1 MMTYRQATL
10 TNNAGA
16 AGQARRYGAIKQQ
29 VGLDMW
35 ILIPAV
41 ILAAIGL
48 VMVGSA
54 SIAIAEGQ
62 GLGSHYYTWKHAA
75 YLSFGVLSA
84 LLFTLLS
91 TEFLYKISRPM
102 MLLGALVLLTVFI
115 PGLGKVVNGSARW
128 IHLGPINF
136 QTVEAAKLMLIV
148 YMAGYLVRHQ
158 DAIQTNFFATFKPLM
173 IAGLYMVILLLQ
185 PDLGSA
191 VVITFIVGGML
202 FLAGAAWKH
211 IAILIALISPAF
223 IWAAMEP
230 YRLRRIVSFMDP
242 WADPFNSGFQ
252 LTQALIA
259 IGRGEMF
266 GVGLGGSIQKLFY
279 LPEAHTD
286 FIFSVYA
293 EEMGLVGVL
302 VLMMLFVTLIGRV
315 LMVGLASVQAKR
327 HFAGFLAYGV
337 GLWLSFQALVSM
349 GVNMGVLPTKGLTLP
364 LISSGGSSILMTC
377 MAIGLVLRVKYEL
390 DLEADPRIKR
400 RRELAGYSNAQ

>member
-1 MMTYRQATL
+1 MAYRQSILTSNTGAT
-10 TNNAGA
+10 T
-16 AGQARRYGAIKQQ
+16 QARRFGSIKQQ
-29 VGLDMW
+29 IGLDMW

-41 ILAAIGL
+41 LLAAIGL
-48 VMVGSA
+48 IMVGSA
-54 SIAIAEGQ
+54 SIAVAEGQ
-62 GLGSHYYTWKHAA
+62 GLGSHYYTWRHAA
-75 YLSFGVLSA
+75 YLILGILCA
-84 LLFTLLS
+84 LPFTFIS
-91 TEFLYKISRPM
+91 TGFLYKISRPM
-102 MLLGALVLLTVFI
+102 MLLGALVLLMVFI
-115 PGLGKVVNGSARW
+115 PGLSHTVNGSTRW
-128 IHLGPINF
+128 IHLGVMNF
-136 QTVEAAKLMLIV
+136 QTVEAAKLMLII

-158 DAIQTNFFATFKPLM
+158 EAIQTNFFATLKPLFVS
-173 IAGLYMVILLLQ
+173 GLYMVILLLQ

-211 IAILIALISPAF
+211 IITLVVLISPVF
-223 IWAAMEP
+223 VLAAMEP

-293 EEMGLVGVL
+293 EEMGLMGVL
-302 VLMMLFVTLIGRV
+302 VLMLLFVALIGRI
-315 LMVGLASVQAKR
+315 LMVGLASVKAER
-327 HFAGFLAYGV
+327 PFAGYLAYGV

-377 MAIGLVLRVKYEL
+377 IAVGLVLRIKYEL
-390 DLEADPRIKR
+390 DLETDPRIVR
-400 RRELAGYSNAQ
+400 RRELAGYSHDC

>member
-1 MMTYRQATL
+1 MAYRQTIAA
-10 TNNAGA
+10 NHAGV
-16 AGQARRYGAIKQQ
+16 GIQARRYAAIKQKI
-29 VGLDMW
+29 GLDKW
-35 ILIPAV
+35 ILIPT
-41 ILAAIGL
+41 IMLAAIGL
-48 VMVGSA
+48 IMVGSA
-54 SIAIAEGQ
+54 SISVAEGQ
-62 GLGSHYYTWKHAA
+62 GLGIHYYTWKHAIFLFLGLILA
-75 YLSFGVLSA
+75 ST
-84 LLFTLLS
+84 FTLVS
-91 TEFLYKISRPM
+91 TEFLYKISKPM
-102 MLLGALVLLTVFI
+102 MLLGALALLIVFI
-115 PGLGKVVNGSARW
+115 PGLGKEVNGSIRW
-128 IHLGPINF
+128 IQLGPMSF

-158 DAIQTNFFATFKPLM
+158 QAIQTNFFATLKPIL
-173 IAGLYMVILLLQ
+173 IAGLYMIILLVQ
-185 PDLGSA
+185 PDFGSA
-191 VVITFIVGGML
+191 VIITFIVGGML
-202 FLAGAAWKH
+202 FLAGAAWTH
-211 IAILIALISPAF
+211 IAILIALVSPVF

-266 GVGLGGSIQKLFY
+266 GVGLGASIQKLFY

-302 VLMMLFVTLIGRV
+302 LLMLLFITLIGRI
-315 LMVGLASVQAKR
+315 LMVGLASVRADR
-327 HFAGFLAYGV
+327 PFAGFMAYGV

-377 MAIGLVLRVKYEL
+377 MALGLVLRIKYEL
-390 DLEADPRIKR
+390 DREMDPRSVR
-400 RRELAGYSNAQ
+400 RRELAGGFNDH

>member
-1 MMTYRQATL
+1 MAYRQAIL
-10 TNNAGA
+10 SNNAGT

-29 VGLDMW
+29 VRLDLW

-54 SIAIAEGQ
+54 SIAVAEGQ
-62 GLGSHYYTWKHAA
+62 GLGIHYYTWKHAI
-75 YLSFGVLSA
+75 YLVMGLFCA
-84 LLFTLLS
+84 LPFTFVS

-102 MLLGALVLLTVFI
+102 MLLGALVLVIVFI
-115 PGLGKVVNGSARW
+115 PGLGWTVNGSTRW

-148 YMAGYLVRHQ
+148 YMAGYLVRQQ
-158 DAIQTNFFATFKPLM
+158 DAIQTNFFATLKPLM
-173 IAGLYMVILLLQ
+173 IAGLYMFILLLQ

-211 IAILIALISPAF
+211 IAILVAMVAPVFA
-223 IWAAMEP
+223 WAAMEP

-302 VLMMLFVTLIGRV
+302 VLMLLFVTLIGRI
-315 LMVGLASVQAKR
+315 LMVGLDSVRANR
-327 HFAGFLAYGV
+327 PFAGYLAYGV

-377 MAIGLVLRVKYEL
+377 MALGLVLRVKYEL
-390 DLEADPRIKR
+390 DMETDPRSVR
-400 RRELAGYSNAQ
+400 RRELAGYSNGQ

>member
-1 MMTYRQATL
+1 
-10 TNNAGA
+10 
-16 AGQARRYGAIKQQ
+16 
-29 VGLDMW
+29 MW
-35 ILIPAV
+35 ILLPAV
-41 ILAAIGL
+41 ILASIGL
-48 VMVGSA
+48 IMVGSA
-54 SIAIAEGQ
+54 SIAVAEGQ
-62 GLGSHYYTWKHAA
+62 GLSIHYYTWKHAA
-75 YLSFGVLSA
+75 YLILGLFCA
-84 LLFTLLS
+84 LPFTLVS

-102 MLLGALVLLTVFI
+102 MLLGALALLIVFI
-115 PGLGKVVNGSARW
+115 PGLGRAINGSTRW
-128 IHLGPINF
+128 IHLGPISF

-148 YMAGYLVRHQ
+148 YMAGYLVRQQ
-158 DAIQTNFFATFKPLM
+158 DAIQTNFFATFKPLL
-173 IAGLYMVILLLQ
+173 IAGLYMFILLLQ

-211 IAILIALISPAF
+211 IIALVLMASPVF

-293 EEMGLVGVL
+293 EEMGLIGVL
-302 VLMMLFVTLIGRV
+302 VLMLLFATLIGRIM
-315 LMVGLASVQAKR
+315 LVGLKSVQANR
-327 HFAGFLAYGV
+327 PFAGFLAYGV

-364 LISSGGSSILMTC
+364 LISSGGSSVLMTC
-377 MAIGLVLRVKYEL
+377 MALGLVLRVKYEL
-390 DLEADPRIKR
+390 DLKTDPRSVR
-400 RRELAGYSNAQ
+400 RRELAGYSNGQ